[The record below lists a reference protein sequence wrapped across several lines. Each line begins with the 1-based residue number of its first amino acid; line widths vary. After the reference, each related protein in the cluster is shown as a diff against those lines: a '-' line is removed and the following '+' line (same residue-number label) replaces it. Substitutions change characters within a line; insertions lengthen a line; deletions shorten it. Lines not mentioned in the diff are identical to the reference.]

1 MRLHE
6 LAIPIMNL
14 KGNLHHQDILGGT
27 TMIKHKNKLI
37 LSLALALSVSP
48 LTSAFAGEKTPVV
61 KNETTAQRI
70 QHLVDSTIDLFRNSS
85 QKDKFELM
93 EKNLKEASSLDPFNM
108 ELKFY
113 LASTLVFQKKVEE
126 AVGIY
131 KQIVNFQPN
140 HFEANLLYGVYSK
153 VNGDEATYNKSM
165 ATLQKID
172 PQRAAAFQ
180 AKLQAADA
188 YLKTELNTTVPQNLP
203 QKNHAIIILG
213 FALEN
218 DGSMKQPLIERLQA
232 GLAIAKKYPNSKIIV
247 TGGSAKNGI
256 TEAEAMSKWLL
267 EKGVDKNR
275 IVLEKSASDTVENAL
290 CTTAILETMEITDAT
305 LVTNATHMRRALS
318 GFQASSD
325 HYARLMGKENKRTF
339 TNMVYMDY
347 ASADKAKQVTKD
359 EKLGIYRDLLRTS
372 GIWAFPGYQ
381 R

>member
-1 MRLHE
+1 
-6 LAIPIMNL
+6 
-14 KGNLHHQDILGGT
+14 
-27 TMIKHKNKLI
+27 MIRHKNKLI

-48 LTSAFAGEKTPVV
+48 LTSAFAQGETTPVV

-85 QKDKFELM
+85 QKDKFALM

-153 VNGDEATYNKSM
+153 VNGDEATYQKSM
-165 ATLQKID
+165 AALQKID

-180 AKLQAADA
+180 AKLQAADG
-188 YLKTELNTTVPQNLP
+188 YLITELNTTVPQNLP

-213 FALEN
+213 FALEDN
-218 DGSMKQPLIERLQA
+218 GSMKQPLIERLQA
-232 GLAIAKKYPNSKIIV
+232 GLAIAKKYPHSKIIV
-247 TGGSAKNGI
+247 TGGSPKNGI

-267 EKGVDKNR
+267 EKGVDQNR

-347 ASADKAKQVTKD
+347 ASAEKAKQVTKD

>member
-1 MRLHE
+1 M
-6 LAIPIMNL
+6 
-14 KGNLHHQDILGGT
+14 T
-27 TMIKHKNKLI
+27 KHKSKLI

-48 LTSAFAGEKTPVV
+48 LTSAFAQAEKSPVV

-85 QKDKFELM
+85 QNDKFALM
-93 EKNLKEASSLDPFNM
+93 EKNLQEASSLDPFNM

-113 LASTLVFQKKVEE
+113 LASTLIFQKKVDE
-126 AVGIY
+126 AVSVY

-153 VNGDEATYNKSM
+153 VNGDEATYNKAM
-165 ATLQKID
+165 ATLQKLD
-172 PQRAAAFQ
+172 PQQANAFQ

-188 YLKTELNTTVPQNLP
+188 YLTTELSTTVPQNLP
-203 QKNHAIIILG
+203 QKDHAIIILG

-247 TGGSAKNGI
+247 TGGSAKNGV
-256 TEAEAMSKWLL
+256 TEAEAMNKWLL

-290 CTTAILETMEITDAT
+290 CTTAILETMGITDAT

-347 ASADKAKQVTKD
+347 PSVDKAKQVTKD

-372 GIWAFPGYQ
+372 GIWAYPGYQ